1 MEGKIPSSPRVWIFI
16 IQVKHAKLTVPPG
29 DLLKQ
34 KRLTFMGIFRRASC
48 LVWASQVTLVVRN
61 QPTSAGDIRDTGS
74 IPGSRRVPGGGNG
87 NPLQYSCLE
96 NPMDREAWRAIVHGI
111 TESWTRLKWTGMHA
125 HKLGLVLCHLHL
137 EILTFSKESWTFILS
152 LALQIKELVLKTQA
166 CDPMLGCETWWED
179 CWDTGWGVVILS
191 S

>member
-16 IQVKHAKLTVPPG
+16 IQVKHAKLTVPPA

-61 QPTSAGDIRDTGS
+61 QPTNAGDIRDTGS
-74 IPGSRRVPGGGNG
+74 IHGSRRVPGGGNG

-96 NPMDREAWRAIVHGI
+96 NPMGREAWRAIVHGI
-111 TESWTRLKWTGMHA
+111 TELDTTEMNGHA
-125 HKLGLVLCHLHL
+125 R
-137 EILTFSKESWTFILS
+137 
-152 LALQIKELVLKTQA
+152 TQA
-166 CDPMLGCETWWED
+166 WFSP
-179 CWDTGWGVVILS
+179 LS
-191 S
+191 SASWNFNFQQGVLNFHFVFGLAN